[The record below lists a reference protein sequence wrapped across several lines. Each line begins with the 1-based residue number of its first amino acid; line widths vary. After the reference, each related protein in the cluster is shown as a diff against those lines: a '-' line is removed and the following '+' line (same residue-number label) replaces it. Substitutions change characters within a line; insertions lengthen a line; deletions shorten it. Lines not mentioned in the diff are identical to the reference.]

1 MGARPLPIFHHVN
14 AGAVAALS
22 ASIALAIVLTRMSI
36 LARRNAKLD
45 RLFFALPQATRAVLV
60 KDPIPG
66 AASRGIT
73 YLSCRLPD
81 VAQLE
86 LQYRENATQLVRL
99 LDGVLQSLLE
109 AALSTGGTVERFAA
123 GGFSVC
129 WGAPLTNENHAAH
142 ACAAAARMLNVMQQH
157 NRFPLSDGRSA
168 PQPLSIAIGIASGL
182 AISGVFGKTW
192 SVAGECV
199 TRAEELRLQCATLG
213 FSVVVDAATQASTAN
228 GFALLQIGDAA
239 NLQFALL
246 GDQGVRVSP
255 KYRALSTF
263 HERIWAALDARAYGD
278 ARELINQAKKLSG
291 ASAKFYDQ
299 LLARIADAPNAAKQ
313 NVA

>member
-1 MGARPLPIFHHVN
+1 MPGLAPAR
-14 AGAVAALS
+14 A
-22 ASIALAIVLTRMSI
+22 
-36 LARRNAKLD
+36 
-45 RLFFALPQATRAVLV
+45 
-60 KDPIPG
+60 
-66 AASRGIT
+66 IT

-86 LQYRENATQLVRL
+86 RQYHENATQLVRL

-123 GGFSVC
+123 GGFSAC

-157 NRFPLSDGRSA
+157 NRFPLSDGRNA
-168 PQPLSIAIGIASGL
+168 PQVLSIAIGIASGP

-213 FSVVVDAATQASTAN
+213 FSAVVVDAATQASTAN
-228 GFALLQIGDAA
+228 GFARIADRRCR
-239 NLQFALL
+239 QFTVRSARRSR
-246 GDQGVRVSP
+246 QPRVSP

-278 ARELINQAKKLSG
+278 ARELINQARKFLSG
-291 ASAKFYDQ
+291 AS
-299 LLARIADAPNAAKQ
+299 
-313 NVA
+313 

>member
-1 MGARPLPIFHHVN
+1 MPIFHHVN

-22 ASIALAIVLTRMSI
+22 ASIALLIVLTRMSM

-60 KDPIPG
+60 KDPMPG

-123 GGFSVC
+123 GGFSAC

-157 NRFPLSDGRSA
+157 NRFPLSDGRNA
-168 PQPLSIAIGIASGL
+168 PQPLSIAIGIASGP

-228 GFALLQIGDAA
+228 GFALLQIGDAD
-239 NLQFALL
+239 NSQFALL
-246 GDQGVRVSP
+246 GD
-255 KYRALSTF
+255 
-263 HERIWAALDARAYGD
+263 
-278 ARELINQAKKLSG
+278 
-291 ASAKFYDQ
+291 
-299 LLARIADAPNAAKQ
+299 
-313 NVA
+313 

>member
-1 MGARPLPIFHHVN
+1 LGAQPLPIFHHVN

-22 ASIALAIVLTRMSI
+22 AAIALLIVLTRMSM

-45 RLFFALPQATRAVLV
+45 RLFFALPSAVRAVLV
-60 KDPIPG
+60 KDVMPD

-86 LQYRENATQLVRL
+86 QQYRENASQLVRL
-99 LDGVLQSLLE
+99 LDGILQSLLE

-129 WGAPLTNENHAAH
+129 WGAPLANENHAAH
-142 ACAAAARMLNVMQQH
+142 ACAAAARMLSVMQQH
-157 NRFPLSDGRSA
+157 NRFPLSDGRNA
-168 PQPLSIAIGIASGL
+168 PRALSIAIGIASGP

-199 TRAEELRLQCATLG
+199 SRAEELRMQCATLG
-213 FSVVVDAATQASTAN
+213 FSVIVDAATQASTAN
-228 GFALLQIGDAA
+228 GFALLQIGAA
-239 NLQFALL
+239 DNLQFALL
-246 GDQGVRVSP
+246 GDQGMRVSP

-263 HERIWAALDARAYGD
+263 HERIWAALDARAYSD
-278 ARELINQAKKLSG
+278 ARELILQAKKLSG

-299 LLARIADAPNAAKQ
+299 LLARISDTPNAAKQ